1 MHIESE
7 DEIIPLG
14 MTNNHHNSNI
24 KASIIIK
31 ALENKTVEGEGEGL
45 K

>member
-7 DEIIPLG
+7 DEISLG

-31 ALENKTVEGEGEGL
+31 PLENKTVEGEGERL